1 MGSKSKAAQLSQQ
14 QNWEEQLSR
23 RVEVLKARG
32 LDSSA
37 IAKDPAVRKIRAKL
51 RETRARLLA
60 IAKLEQRTEAL
71 RRLKEEK
78 AAAPKEKRG
87 RKREGDTDAASMSK
101 RQQKKRKKQEAKQAA
116 PQS

>member
-37 IAKDPAVRKIRAKL
+37 IAK
-51 RETRARLLA
+51 
-60 IAKLEQRTEAL
+60 LEQRTEAL
-71 RRLKEEK
+71 RRLQEEK